1 MQEGWTA
8 VLVGV
13 GTTLPTLG
21 AQLPYVDH
29 LISASLNDCLVTG
42 LEVKVCNPIL

>member
-8 VLVGV
+8 VPVGV
-13 GTTLPTLG
+13 GTMPTLS

-29 LISASLNDCLVTG
+29 LISAALNDRLVTG